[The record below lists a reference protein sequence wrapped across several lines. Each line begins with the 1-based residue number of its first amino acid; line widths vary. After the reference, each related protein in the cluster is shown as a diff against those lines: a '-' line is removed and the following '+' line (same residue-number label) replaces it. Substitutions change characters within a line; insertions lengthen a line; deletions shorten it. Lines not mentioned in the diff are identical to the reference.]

1 MERRFAAVQLAMAGA
16 MNRQPGA
23 APPVYHPNS
32 GPANGNNFQQR
43 PSPPFRPATIQ
54 PLIHTAKTHKS
65 RPVRVL
71 KATKWYR
78 DLDDA
83 KKPFAIVLHAEGKSY
98 TKQEAEGEIDTRIA
112 RGDPPPSANVTAKAL
127 RIARVRQNTKDNP
140 PSDLAS
146 RQGAILNK
154 AGMRA
159 YNRHLKKYKKKAAYR
174 QSIATVEATEPGLMA
189 DQNPI
194 LSGMKPWQQ
203 VVAVSKAKPKSFN
216 FNLGGSVVTLD
227 SLAVRSNDD
236 REKERDQN
244 PVNLNQ
250 MFIEQ
255 PGGLNSYWGV
265 ADCGDPDL
273 SKSTQHQ
280 QLRHLEV
287 ERDTESVPTTYTKDA
302 LYSQGKMT
310 TEQAFGDE
318 NRFTYQE
325 YKGALRPTIPM
336 AANQQASAHYV
347 LQYAL
352 NYANTELGTKVALHP
367 LTTPK
372 KISDALDTFMASR
385 TEVNFK
391 KLVKEMF
398 RLVRAQTLMDLGSDT
413 EADSDTDY

>member
-1 MERRFAAVQLAMAGA
+1 MNPIVRNKVLQERGVPARPVPVLPPPAFKQNDAANIRRMNAPAAYRPNPVPVQRIAAPPTYRSQPTASETRMRQLAQAPLRPAPPPVYRPQLPASQPSRSAAISAPARPAPPPVYRPTPVVSQPKRNPAVGVAAVPGAPPIYRPAPPANPVRMERRFAAVQLAMAGA

-159 YNRHLKKYKKKAAYR
+159 YNRHLKKIRKR
-174 QSIATVEATEPGLMA
+174 PHTGSRSRP
-189 DQNPI
+189 
-194 LSGMKPWQQ
+194 
-203 VVAVSKAKPKSFN
+203 SKRPS
-216 FNLGGSVVTLD
+216 LG
-227 SLAVRSNDD
+227 
-236 REKERDQN
+236 
-244 PVNLNQ
+244 
-250 MFIEQ
+250 
-255 PGGLNSYWGV
+255 
-265 ADCGDPDL
+265 
-273 SKSTQHQ
+273 
-280 QLRHLEV
+280 
-287 ERDTESVPTTYTKDA
+287 
-302 LYSQGKMT
+302 
-310 TEQAFGDE
+310 
-318 NRFTYQE
+318 
-325 YKGALRPTIPM
+325 
-336 AANQQASAHYV
+336 
-347 LQYAL
+347 
-352 NYANTELGTKVALHP
+352 
-367 LTTPK
+367 
-372 KISDALDTFMASR
+372 
-385 TEVNFK
+385 
-391 KLVKEMF
+391 
-398 RLVRAQTLMDLGSDT
+398 
-413 EADSDTDY
+413 